1 MTDTRIVPV
10 EPTEEML
17 IAGVKQ
23 YYSYTYDSYPFDLRI
38 RECWKAMLSASPGL
52 SLEGGPPSQGPTEEI
67 ARVIERTIGDLMP
80 DRCVHTLNGDRV
92 IYGERLSWPGVNLTK
107 ISEEAARAVQSLY
120 TGRKP

>member
-1 MTDTRIVPV
+1 MTDTD
-10 EPTEEML
+10 
-17 IAGVKQ
+17 KQ
-23 YYSYTYDSYPFDLRI
+23 
-38 RECWKAMLSASPGL
+38 
-52 SLEGGPPSQGPTEEI
+52 PSQGPTEEEI